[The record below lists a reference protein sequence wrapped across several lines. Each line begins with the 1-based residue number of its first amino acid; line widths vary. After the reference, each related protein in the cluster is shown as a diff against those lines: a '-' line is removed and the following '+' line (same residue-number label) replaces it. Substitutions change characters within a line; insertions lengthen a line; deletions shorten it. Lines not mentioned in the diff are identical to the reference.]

1 MHLCPICVSGQEF
14 GSAEQVLMHMA
25 DTHSV
30 ADLKKHCWS
39 LWVLL
44 RIKPGVLEEQKKM
57 IKFHLNVEAVD
68 PGPAESFV
76 SARSSGHF
84 ANGGTHLERDF
95 GPELSPHRAAH
106 LDQGVFLTA

>member
-1 MHLCPICVSGQEF
+1 VSGEEF
-14 GSAEQVLMHMA
+14 GSAEQVLHHMA

-44 RIKPGVLEEQKKM
+44 RIKPGVLDEQKRL
-57 IKFHLNVEAVD
+57 IQFHLNIEAVD

-84 ANGGTHLERDF
+84 ANGGTPWKGVLGQNH
-95 GPELSPHRAAH
+95 PHIV
-106 LDQGVFLTA
+106 LLN